1 MLLNAIYVHY
11 ETLVNEFGNVLCNG
25 FVRLS
30 DFIPK
35 SDISAFLQDFR
46 SCMVYFDSVT
56 RLPCFSVPEHS
67 GIPSYHATYRHSVFI
82 SDARTKE
89 IIYMPANDKKFSR
102 RTDWVRLNLYYQD
115 EDGKIQCIGSY
126 FDYKKLCGAS
136 QQVEDCLRYLWY
148 STKRLLNTFKPNIQL
163 SGLPVFWSAG
173 GHLCLD
179 VCDVVPSNVLYIPN
193 GVQYAFVET
202 FWAMT
207 HLPDETLYV
216 QLPTSFSGVCL
227 KHGIDSNIQPKN
239 WVISW
244 TPSVRWTSD
253 ITPRIVDGF
262 YPLYAGS
269 SEIRVISDSS
279 ILADIQSNNIKLNY
293 DMRRLLVLRNVA
305 GHIKCKDL
313 DMSDSICGSY
323 MDAPDGLCGAT
334 VSRASEMFSKVLAMG
349 TVYPPRDLG
358 LQQDWFNV
366 FTGLMAET
374 LDLSNIPLHED
385 LHLWH
390 DNRSTPF
397 FSCWVGN
404 LILNIAE
411 LAKVKQFINATSPL
425 DWLLMNIRPMVFQT
439 RICVVFRQANG
450 YEDLIAQLEKQLSSS
465 MRKLLYFQISKG
477 DES

>member
-30 DFIPK
+30 DFIPE

-56 RLPCFSVPEHS
+56 KLPCFSVPEHS
-67 GIPSYHATYRHSVFI
+67 GTPSYYAACGHSVFI

-89 IIYMPANDKKFSR
+89 IIYMPVNDKNFSHR
-102 RTDWVRLNLYYQD
+102 KDWASLNLYNQD

-126 FDYKKLCGAS
+126 YTYKELYGDA
-136 QQVEDCLRYLWY
+136 QQVADCLRYLWY
-148 STKRLLNTFKPNIQL
+148 STEMLLNTFQPNIQF
-163 SGLPVFWSAG
+163 SGLPVFWSDG

-179 VCDVVPSNVLYIPN
+179 VYDAMPSNVLYIPN
-193 GVQYAFVET
+193 GIQFAFIET

-216 QLPTSFSGVCL
+216 QLPTSFSGTRL
-227 KHGIDSNIQPKN
+227 KHGMDSNIQPKN
-239 WVISW
+239 WVINW
-244 TPSVRWTSD
+244 TPSVRWNSD
-253 ITPRIVDGF
+253 IIPRIVDGLF
-262 YPLYAGS
+262 PLYASGS
-269 SEIRVISDSS
+269 ERAMSGSS
-279 ILADIQSNNIKLNY
+279 ILTDIHSNNVKLNY
-293 DMRRLLVLRNVA
+293 DMRRLLRLHNVV
-305 GHIKCKDL
+305 GHISCKDL
-313 DMSDSICGSY
+313 DMSDSICGEY
-323 MDAPDGLCGAT
+323 VNTPGGLYDVT
-334 VSRASEMFSKVLAMG
+334 VSRASELFNNVVASG

-366 FTGLMAET
+366 FTGLTAET

-397 FSCWVGN
+397 FSCRVGE

-439 RICVVFRQANG
+439 RICVIFRKANG
-450 YEDLIAQLEKQLSSS
+450 YEDLIARLEKQLSSS